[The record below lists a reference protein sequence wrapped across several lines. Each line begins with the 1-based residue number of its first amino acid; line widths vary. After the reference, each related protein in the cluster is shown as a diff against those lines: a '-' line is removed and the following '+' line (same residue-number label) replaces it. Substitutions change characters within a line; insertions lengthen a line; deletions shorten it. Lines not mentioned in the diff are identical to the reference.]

1 MRLLLKILP
10 IASLALLATA
20 APAMT
25 LQSASVGQSRG
36 VAVADPDAHWDA
48 LAAASNP
55 TDGGH
60 GKMKKSV
67 RNVLKDDKY
76 LRSAFAWLDNQ

>member
-1 MRLLLKILP
+1 MRMYIRLGAIVAV
-10 IASLALLATA
+10 ASLGTA

-25 LQSASVGQSRG
+25 LQSASVGQARG
-36 VAVADPDAHWDA
+36 AAVADPDAHWEA

-55 TDGGH
+55 SDGGH
-60 GKMKKSV
+60 GKTKKSV

-76 LRSAFAWLDNQ
+76 LRSAFAWLDNK